1 MIKQQLQGKK
11 KNIPTNASQVCSSIT
26 SALNEPKGTVC
37 RRDTLTCN
45 NPDVNQDQHTGRS
58 LKALVYVVDS
68 EGTNL
73 MPCSFAKAK
82 RLVKKGAAKLI
93 KCYPFKV
100 IQLNF
105 KAKGV
110 QEIAL
115 GIDSGYQNIGFSAV
129 SSKKE
134 LISGTLVLDD
144 KTKKRLLE
152 RKMCRRARRSRH
164 HWYRQVRFD
173 NRKKEENWL
182 PPSIEKRYKTHLLI
196 IDKIKSLLPISKT
209 IIETANF
216 DIQKI
221 QNPDI
226 KGKEYQQGQQLGFE
240 NVKQYVLNRDK
251 RTCQHCGKM
260 ETRLEVHHIKFRN
273 QGGTDIPTNL
283 ITLCN
288 KCHKDLHSNKIFINK
303 KLKEYKPNVFMG
315 IIKKRFWK
323 DIPNIKETFGYITKQ
338 VRLKLGLEKTHY
350 NDAFCIAG
358 GNMQER
364 VKPIELKQKHRN
376 NRAIQLNR
384 KGFSPSIRK
393 QRYKIQP
400 GDLVKIANKW
410 YMTNGMGCK
419 GTRCLINK
427 KLVNIKVVENFYNTK
442 WVINPLPKGSE
453 LLTQRS

>member
-26 SALNEPKGTVC
+26 STLNESKDTVC

-68 EGTNL
+68 EGTKL

-105 KAKGV
+105 KAAGV
-110 QEIAL
+110 QETIL

-144 KTKKRLLE
+144 KTKKRLVE
-152 RKMCRRARRSRH
+152 RKMYRRGRRNRH
-164 HWYRQVRFD
+164 HWYRQARFD
-173 NRKKEENWL
+173 NRKKNNTWML
-182 PPSIEKRYKTHLLI
+182 PSVERRYKAHLSI
-196 IDKIKSLLPISKT
+196 INKIKSLLPISNT

-221 QNPDI
+221 QNPNI
-226 KGKEYQQGQQLGFE
+226 SGKEYQQGQQLGFE
-240 NVKQYVLNRDK
+240 NIKQYVLTRDK
-251 RTCQHCGKM
+251 RTCQHCGKT
-260 ETRLEVHHIKFRN
+260 ETRLEVHHIKFRS
-273 QGGTDIPTNL
+273 QGGTDNPSNL
-283 ITLCN
+283 ITLCS

-303 KLKEYKPNVFMG
+303 AIKEYKPNIFMSFIKNVF
-315 IIKKRFWK
+315 KK
-323 DIPNIKETFGYITKQ
+323 DIPNMKETFGYITKQ
-338 VRLKLGLEKTHY
+338 IRLKLGLKKTHY

-358 GNMQER
+358 GNEQER
-364 VKPIELKQKHRN
+364 ILPIELKQKHRN

-384 KGFSPSIRK
+384 KGFKPSIRK

-400 GDLVKIANKW
+400 GDLVKVNKKW
-410 YMTNGMGCK
+410 YITKGMASK
-419 GTRCLINK
+419 GTQCLINK
-427 KLVNIKVVENFYNTK
+427 QLIGSKKIEQFFNLK
-442 WVINPLPKGSE
+442 WAISI
-453 LLTQRS
+453 